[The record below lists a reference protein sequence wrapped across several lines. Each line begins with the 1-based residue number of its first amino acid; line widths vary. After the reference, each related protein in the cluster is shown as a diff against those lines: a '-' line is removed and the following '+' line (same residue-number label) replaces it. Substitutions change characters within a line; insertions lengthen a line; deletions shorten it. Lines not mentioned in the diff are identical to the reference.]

1 MRTGPIT
8 GAVFGEGMLQAS
20 TRPAARAHRT
30 ASVNTRLSWCP
41 ANAATHLHQFL
52 LADISC
58 HSGGMAYSTI
68 EQLKQSQDDRLA
80 DPFAGVSS
88 SRWRTLTDYF
98 VEQHLMFQDTELA
111 ALLEP
116 RRIQSPPGY
125 HPTKCVSAG
134 LFVLLGSRVMRAA
147 RGLPYI
153 PTEIAAHVVAYQVIR
168 YRVPIY
174 FIEEQFIRAVAAT
187 DLPHDFTLDDLHWPM
202 PAMVAGFP
210 VRCMQ
215 EYLGRDVC
223 YVYAANCD
231 GGDYAVPELP
241 GCPRIT
247 VPKSKVAR
255 QFYCWQDG
263 NLESFVSSYLRQD
276 RVDETISNYAY
287 TDYTE
292 IKDQAGIATD
302 KEVTDRLSALML
314 KLLVILN
321 TRPQFVEEGRCVRP
335 QKLKHGCVKHSEL
348 WSPNLIGRCY
358 RTIREDRGDGT
369 HASPRLHWRRGFVR
383 NQPHGPNRSLRRPIW
398 IEPVLVGLQAGP
410 NAEKG
415 HGV

>member
-1 MRTGPIT
+1 MLWPVMPYANISQLDRAPEHCETISLN
-8 GAVFGEGMLQAS
+8 AV
-20 TRPAARAHRT
+20 P
-30 ASVNTRLSWCP
+30 
-41 ANAATHLHQFL
+41 
-52 LADISC
+52 
-58 HSGGMAYSTI
+58 
-68 EQLKQSQDDRLA
+68 QLKLVERDGLA
-80 DPFAGVSS
+80 DPFAGS
-88 SRWRTLTDYF
+88 SRASQQSLSNYF
-98 VEQHLMFQDTELA
+98 TQQHRIFEDTALA

-116 RRIQSPPGY
+116 RRILTPPGY
-125 HPTKCVSAG
+125 HSPKCVSAG
-134 LFVLLGSRVMRAA
+134 LFVLLGSRGVRAA

-153 PTEIAAHVVAYQVIR
+153 PTEIAGHVVAYQVIR

-202 PAMVAGFP
+202 PAMVVGFP
-210 VRCMQ
+210 ARFMR

-223 YVYAANCD
+223 YVYAANC
-231 GGDYAVPELP
+231 GAGDYAVSELP

-247 VPKSKVAR
+247 VPKSKVAW

-263 NLESFVSSYLRQD
+263 NLESFVSSYMRQD

-292 IKDQAGIATD
+292 IKDEAGIATD

-321 TRPQFVEEGRCVRP
+321 TRPQLVETGRCVRP
-335 QKLKHGCVKHSEL
+335 QKIKHGRVKHCEL

-358 RTIREDRGDGT
+358 RTIREDQGGGT
-369 HASPRLHWRRGFVR
+369 HASPRAHWRRGFVR
-383 NQPHGPNRSLRRPIW
+383 NQPHGPHRSMRKPVW
-398 IEPVLVGLQAGP
+398 IQPVLVGLQAGAV
-410 NAEKG
+410 AEKG
-415 HGV
+415 QGV